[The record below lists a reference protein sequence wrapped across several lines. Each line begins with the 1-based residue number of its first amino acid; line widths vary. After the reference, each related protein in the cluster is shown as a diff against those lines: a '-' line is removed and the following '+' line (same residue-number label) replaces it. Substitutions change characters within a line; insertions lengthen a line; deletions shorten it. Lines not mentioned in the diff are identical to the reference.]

1 MGRIFKLDD
10 IELISYVEATREFYR
25 TQSRIIDDCECEDCK
40 FYYHIFSRKNLELY
54 NYLSNLGVD
63 IRKNLDSEPT
73 GVWCCRDENEDLIFC
88 EHNYQV
94 IGELRAN
101 TENEF
106 IYIKNELGYVVKAYF
121 EQLEQNIISVQ
132 LSIKQIENA

>member
-25 TQSRIIDDCECEDCK
+25 TQSRIIDGCECEDCK

-63 IRKNLDSEPT
+63 IGKNLDSEPT
-73 GVWCCRDENEDLIFC
+73 GV
-88 EHNYQV
+88 
-94 IGELRAN
+94 
-101 TENEF
+101 
-106 IYIKNELGYVVKAYF
+106 
-121 EQLEQNIISVQ
+121 
-132 LSIKQIENA
+132 